1 MTPYTFL
8 RNVYYRMLE
17 LKKKRYYDDLTRK
30 GLKLGANV
38 QILNNVFLD
47 PSHCFLISVGDN
59 CCLSDDVK
67 VFAHDASTKIYL
79 NYTKIAPVVIHNNCF
94 IGAGAI
100 ILPGVAVGP
109 WAIVGAGSVVTR
121 DVPPHA
127 VAAGNPAKVIS
138 TLEDYLEKIKGL
150 SKDKEIFTED
160 YYIGKLDD
168 RKRDEILRSI
178 GDTVGF
184 MV

>member
-1 MTPYTFL
+1 MNPYTFL
-8 RNVYYRMLE
+8 RNIYYRALE

-67 VFAHDASTKIYL
+67 VFAHDASTKIFL
-79 NYTKIAPVVIHNNCF
+79 NYTKIARVVIHHNCF
-94 IGAGAI
+94 I
-100 ILPGVAVGP
+100 
-109 WAIVGAGSVVTR
+109 GAGSVVTR
-121 DVPPHA
+121 DVPPHT